1 VRHGGGGRPPVRAA
15 ALARD
20 EEPHLDSRVR
30 LAQGE
35 RERLA
40 RLGGHDLAR
49 LPAPVAEKLGDR
61 AYDVSPLDRGA
72 RTPFG
77 LRLARGRDGGGRVV
91 GAGPGNAAEA
101 LAVGRP
107 FPVEPFPARCR
118 PLLAGNEVRHLGGDH
133 QADQPPSTT
142 RFAPVT

>member
-1 VRHGGGGRPPVRAA
+1 MRHGGGGGPPVRAA

-20 EEPHLDSRVR
+20 EEAHLDRGIR
-30 LAQGE
+30 LAERQ
-35 RERLA
+35 RERLP

-49 LPAPVAEKLGDR
+49 LLAPVAEKLGDR
-61 AYDVSPLDRGA
+61 ADDVAALDRSA
-72 RTPFG
+72 RAPLG
-77 LRLARGRDGGGRVV
+77 LRLPRGDDRGGRVV
-91 GAGPGNAAEA
+91 RTRPRGAAEVI
-101 LAVGRP
+101 AVGRP
-107 FPVEPFPARCR
+107 FLLEPFPARCR